1 MAPGDS
7 QSKSDSAAGG
17 GAGAPPLLEQ
27 VYDQLHAIARAR
39 MAEERPGHTLQATA
53 LVHEAWLRLSKR
65 DGGIESIGEAQFHE
79 AAAIAMRR
87 ILIEHARGKGRSKRG
102 GDMQRVPLGII
113 DLASESDPD
122 EILAVEEAVR
132 RLEKEDPDAA
142 RVVNLRFFAGLD
154 VESTAR
160 ALGIS
165 PRTVAREWEY
175 ARAWLYR
182 ALSQPE
188 N

>member
-1 MAPGDS
+1 MRPDDPHS
-7 QSKSDSAAGG
+7 NSASASNGTPAGR
-17 GAGAPPLLEQ
+17 ALLDQ

-39 MAEERPGHTLQATA
+39 MAEERAGHTLQATA

-65 DGGIESIGEAQFHE
+65 DGGIESIAEAQFHE

-102 GDMQRVPLGII
+102 GDMQRVPLGIV

-122 EILAVEEAVR
+122 EIMAVEEAVR

-175 ARAWLYR
+175 ARAWLFR
-182 ALSQPE
+182 ELSQPDE
-188 N
+188 